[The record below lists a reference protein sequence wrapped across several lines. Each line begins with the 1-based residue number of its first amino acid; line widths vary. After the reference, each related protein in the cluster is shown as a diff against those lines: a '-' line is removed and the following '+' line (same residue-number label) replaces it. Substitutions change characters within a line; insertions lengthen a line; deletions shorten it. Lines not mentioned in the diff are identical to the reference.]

1 MFCDFLT
8 GKLMKQIVLRL
19 SILLCFFNKSYGQV
33 TMSGPACTMLN
44 QTYTY
49 SASGWTMSTSMQW
62 DVNGGIITTGSC
74 NCLSKTGTPLPS
86 ITVKWTSLS
95 TGNWVKL
102 TTTNPSNVV
111 LVNVSTVSAL
121 VPGTISN
128 PSQNKNYNSIPGDFT
143 C

>member
-1 MFCDFLT
+1 
-8 GKLMKQIVLRL
+8 
-19 SILLCFFNKSYGQV
+19 
-33 TMSGPACTMLN
+33 
-44 QTYTY
+44 
-49 SASGWTMSTSMQW
+49 
-62 DVNGGIITTGSC
+62 
-74 NCLSKTGTPLPS
+74 TGTPLPS

-143 C
+143 CSVATNGYCSPTFVYQWQSSSDNINFLDMSGATLQNLHFTTGLTQTTYYR